1 MATENPVIAAPI
13 DSGNTAGYRPELRCS
28 VPECSQDRKFLSES
42 ALRSVQSPPTTNL
55 MPALTHFRKHEAKH
69 SKPYIC
75 QVPNCKHTRFGDKG
89 GLDRH
94 NREVHGSQTYC
105 CPITSCKR
113 HVRGFP
119 RKYNLFE
126 HQKRCHS
133 SQSPNLAPPSIL
145 RQQNHTS
152 DSMKGQQES
161 YEGGSSSKMATG
173 GGERLREK
181 LKNLYKI
188 RAEIEVDIE
197 VLKRSLD
204 LLGEDSCDGSIA

>member
-1 MATENPVIAAPI
+1 MATETPAIATSI
-13 DSGNTAGYRPELRCS
+13 ESGNATRPELQCS
-28 VPECSQDRKFLSES
+28 VPECLQDL
-42 ALRSVQSPPTTNL
+42 
-55 MPALTHFRKHEAKH
+55 LTHFRKQEAKH

-75 QVPNCKHTRFGDKG
+75 QVPDCKHTRFGDKS

-113 HVRGFP
+113 HIRGFP

-133 SQSPNLAPPSIL
+133 SQSPSIL
-145 RQQNHTS
+145 RQQNHTNY
-152 DSMKGQQES
+152 SMNGQQES
-161 YEGGSSSKMATG
+161 YKGGSSSEMVTEG
-173 GGERLREK
+173 GGRLKEK
-181 LKNLYKI
+181 LENLYKM

-197 VLKRSLD
+197 ALKRSLD
-204 LLGEDSCDGSIA
+204 LLGEDSS